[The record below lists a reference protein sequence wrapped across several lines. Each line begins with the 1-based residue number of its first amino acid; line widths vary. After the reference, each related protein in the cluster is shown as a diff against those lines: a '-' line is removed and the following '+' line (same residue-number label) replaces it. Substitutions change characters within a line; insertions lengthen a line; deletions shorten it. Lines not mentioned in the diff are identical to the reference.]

1 MLQQQML
8 KNQKIQAPAAKST
21 ETQVIRKMVWPR
33 EALMPRSFPNAVWL
47 TASSR
52 AAKRTV
58 AIVDATIAERP
69 AIVAIAVVKK
79 DPHLLKRAAMPTRRM
94 RAEPESAIT

>member
-1 MLQQQML
+1 ML
-8 KNQKIQAPAAKST
+8 KNQKNHAPVAKST
-21 ETQVIRKMVWPR
+21 DTHVMRRMVWPR
-33 EALMPRSFPNAVWL
+33 DALIPRSSPKAVWL

-58 AIVDATIAERP
+58 AIVEATIAERP
-69 AIVAIAVVKK
+69 AMVAIAVVKK

-94 RAEPESAIT
+94 RAEPERAIT